1 MFPWPFRPVWARV
14 TRGTWH
20 RHRECA
26 IQFYDFDSGEI
37 TELYRKEGPFQ
48 RAWLA
53 VSPDGAWVLYGEAPM
68 GTSELMLV
76 ENFR

>member
-1 MFPWPFRPVWARV
+1 MFPWPFRPVWARD
-14 TRGTWH
+14 TRGTCH
-20 RHRECA
+20 RHREYA

-48 RAWLA
+48 HAWLA
-53 VSPDGAWVLYGEAPM
+53 VSPDGAWVLHGEAPM

>member
-48 RAWLA
+48 HAWLA

-68 GTSELMLV
+68 VTSELMLV
-76 ENFR
+76 EDFR